1 MLIFSWRGLKKD
13 YTIHLLD
20 SHIQLCMELVNSRW
34 KMSRGCLATLWL
46 NGWMQK
52 GTGRKPNTLELFTI
66 GGVPAMKEE
75 LQVKN
80 AVSTTLIF
88 STTYWMI

>member
-1 MLIFSWRGLKKD
+1 
-13 YTIHLLD
+13 
-20 SHIQLCMELVNSRW
+20 
-34 KMSRGCLATLWL
+34 MSRDCLATLWL

-52 GTGRKPNTLELFTI
+52 GTGRKPNTLELLTI

-80 AVSTTLIF
+80 AVSTTLILNYLLDDLMPRHRQSGLRDF
-88 STTYWMI
+88 SLLEFNR